1 MGVSMSS
8 NLLALLRTEE
18 RQLLVELRAT
28 PTFQKLEAVRRVIGL
43 YSGGGPDAEP
53 PTEELLLGRVEAPG
67 PAHDP
72 AAARDSGPPLR
83 GGAATAGDARA
94 AAPPPSVAGAGP
106 GEARLAP
113 SDGRDVPCAAGQCL
127 GRRAGAV
134 ARRGCGAFRRPGVP
148 RRKQGGLRR
157 SRGTARRHPL
167 TRGGPDVSL
176 RPGGGRRRRP
186 GRCRLAP
193 PVLSGGAFAADRR
206 RSAPRGL
213 AG

>member
-1 MGVSMSS
+1 MSS

-72 AAARDSGPPLR
+72 AAARDSGPPPR
-83 GGAATAGDARA
+83 NGAATAGDARV
-94 AAPPPSVAGAGP
+94 AAPPPSIAGAGP

-113 SDGRDVPCAAGQCL
+113 SAMGLPARAAPAMVTGATPPAPPANASDGVPGL
-127 GRRAGAV
+127 SRAAV
-134 ARRGCGAFRRPGVP
+134 AEPSSDQAFRDGSKAVSAVRAALLAV
-148 RRKQGGLRR
+148 
-157 SRGTARRHPL
+157 
-167 TRGGPDVSL
+167 TR
-176 RPGGGRRRRP
+176 
-186 GRCRLAP
+186 
-193 PVLSGGAFAADRR
+193 
-206 RSAPRGL
+206 
-213 AG
+213 